1 MKIPAVL
8 VVGAPQ
14 NHWADRRSIA
24 VCRGALLRRRP
35 CAWPA
40 HGGPEPHAPYDD
52 PSTGIRIKPRQP
64 LRILDAAQRAPACC
78 ARPASRSERGAG
90 WHVGR
95 AAVTIGRP
103 PDRSCYGVGG
113 SCRRSCARHRTDR
126 IAPPCSLRPAAQATN
141 FSRGPQRIRY
151 LRGRNHLPSRVGAP
165 VDFRLHVADRA
176 ITEIEVAFQ
185 LRHGEMLPFIC
196 LPQERAA
203 LERTEGGGS
212 PVQRSDG
219 AVSAHVFHD
228 SFPVR
233 THELGS
239 PCSPAAPRKC
249 DTIIFQFVRACP
261 QLCELFRGTD
271 QNQTRNIV
279 L

>member
-1 MKIPAVL
+1 MS
-8 VVGAPQ
+8 VGPPP
-14 NHWADRRSIA
+14 RS
-24 VCRGALLRRRP
+24 
-35 CAWPA
+35 
-40 HGGPEPHAPYDD
+40 
-52 PSTGIRIKPRQP
+52 
-64 LRILDAAQRAPACC
+64 
-78 ARPASRSERGAG
+78 
-90 WHVGR
+90 VG
-95 AAVTIGRP
+95 P
-103 PDRSCYGVGG
+103 PDRGCYGVGG

-151 LRGRNHLPSRVGAP
+151 LRSRNHLPSRVGAP

-249 DTIIFQFVRACP
+249 DTIIFQFVSKPAPTARM
-261 QLCELFRGTD
+261 
-271 QNQTRNIV
+271 V
-279 L
+279 LKRLIASIRLKITLIGNPCRYSRRHVSRYP